1 VNVLIATRGDLF
13 PPFHG
18 AAARIVHGAEGLAAH
33 GARVAIV
40 TDDRD
45 SYWVLEDRSW
55 LRRPYRPRVRAAE
68 EWRPLP
74 ALGRWAERLCGRVGY
89 PPEEYFLYRPMLDPA
104 WWLRVAAAGLREGAE
119 IFQAEFPGYGVPV
132 VIAARSLGK
141 RAALVQHNV
150 EYDRL
155 AQMAGL
161 SGAALAR
168 LRAVEVGVCRAVDEV
183 IAVSRDDRELLV
195 RDGVPRER
203 VTVIP
208 HGVRTAA
215 FEGVDGAGIRERY
228 GVPGSAPLLFFH
240 GVLHYHPNTQ
250 AVRFIVADL
259 LPRLLPQHPDLR
271 VVCAGMNP
279 PRYYDHPALILPGL
293 VEDLPAHIAAA
304 DLCLCPLES
313 GGGTRLKLLEYFAGG
328 RAVVSTTKGAEGLRS
343 RHGEEVWIAD
353 GADAFAAGVLR
364 LLADPTERIRLG
376 ANARRFARRYDWAAI
391 GGATL
396 ALYRGEGRGEDWNE
410 RLLAAPEAP
419 ASPVPAAPTP
429 APTRPEA
436 AHLAR
441 LVAPNP
447 LTLLLLLNRGCNLR
461 CAFCDLHD
469 KPERL
474 DVPGRLPTLLDQAV
488 RIGTKVVVLT
498 GGEPFLHP
506 DLFSAVAMAKA
517 RGLGTNVTT
526 NGTLVARRWRQLL
539 ASGLDSLSI
548 SLDGGPATHDA
559 LRGRAGTHAR
569 ALAALRRLRAE
580 SPLHLAVYFTATNRN
595 VRELVEVYE
604 QVAVL
609 GAAFDFWPVNGAPEL
624 ALREPADVEAYLAAV
639 AHIAARDPE
648 VAARRSYLE
657 RGVDYHAGGLGRVRC
672 LGLVDQYGV
681 TWRGDLLPC
690 CVWGEPSL
698 VVGNVFETALDVL
711 WTAPATQAARAR
723 LAQEG
728 CGAGCF
734 NHSLYHF
741 ERCTGLPFVVGEAS
755 QNPARAGALA
765 NPTAGSSRSH

>member
-1 VNVLIATRGDLF
+1 MNVLVATRGDLF

-33 GARVAIV
+33 GVRVAVV

-45 SYWVLEDRSW
+45 AYWVLEQGTWS
-55 LRRPYRPRVRAAE
+55 RRPFRPRVRAAE

-74 ALGRWAERLCGRVGY
+74 ALGRLAERICGHIGY

-104 WWLRVAAAGLREGAE
+104 WWLRVAAAGQREGADV
-119 IFQAEFPGYGVPV
+119 FQAEFPGYGVPA
-132 VIAARSLGK
+132 VIAARLLGK

-161 SGAALAR
+161 SGEALAR
-168 LRAVEVGVCRAVDEV
+168 LRAVEVQVCRAVDDV
-183 IAVSRDDRELLV
+183 IAVSRDDRDLLV
-195 RDGVPRER
+195 RDGVPAER
-203 VTVIP
+203 ITVIP

-215 FEGVDGAGIRERY
+215 FAAADGAGIRERY
-228 GVPGSAPLLFFH
+228 GLPAAAPLLFFH

-259 LPRLLPQHPDLR
+259 LPRLLPRHPDLR
-271 VVCAGMNP
+271 VICAGMNP
-279 PRYYDHPALILPGL
+279 PRYYEHPALLLPGL

-313 GGGTRLKLLEYFAGG
+313 GGGTRLKLLVYFAGG
-328 RAVVSTTKGAEGLRS
+328 KAVVSTTKGAEGLRC
-343 RHGEEVWIAD
+343 RHGEEIWIAD
-353 GADAFAAGVLR
+353 QPEAFADGVLR
-364 LLADPTERIRLG
+364 LLAAPAERERLG
-376 ANARRFARRYDWAAI
+376 AAAQRFARRYDWAAV

-410 RLLAAPEAP
+410 RLLGAPLERP
-419 ASPVPAAPTP
+419 PPPAAPAP
-429 APTRPEA
+429 ALRPEA
-436 AHLAR
+436 AHLPR
-441 LVAPNP
+441 LTAPNP
-447 LTLLLLLNRGCNLR
+447 LTMLLLLNRGCNLR

-469 KPERL
+469 RPERL
-474 DVPGRLPTLLDQAV
+474 DVPGRLPAVLDQAV
-488 RIGTKVVVLT
+488 RIGTRVVVLT
-498 GGEPFLHP
+498 SGEPFLHP
-506 DLFSAVAMAKA
+506 DLFKAVAMAKV

-526 NGTLVARRWRQLL
+526 NGTLVDRRWRQLL
-539 ASGLDSLSI
+539 ASGLDSLSV

-559 LRGRAGTHAR
+559 LRGRAGTHAK
-569 ALAALRRLRAE
+569 ALRAIARLRAE
-580 SPLHLAVYFTATNRN
+580 SSLHVAVYFTVTNRN
-595 VRELVEVYE
+595 VRELVEVHE
-604 QVAVL
+604 QVTAL
-609 GAAFDFWPVNGAPEL
+609 GAAFDFWPVNGAPQL
-624 ALREPADVEAYLAAV
+624 ALREPAEVEAYLAAV

-648 VAARRSYLE
+648 VAARRGYLE
-657 RGVDYHAGGLGRVRC
+657 RGVAYHAGGLGRVRC

-698 VVGNVFETALDVL
+698 VVGNVFDTPLDAL
-711 WTAPATQAARAR
+711 WAAPATQAARAR
-723 LAQEG
+723 LARTG
-728 CGAGCF
+728 CDAGCF

-741 ERCTGLPFVVGEAS
+741 ERCTGLPFVVP
-755 QNPARAGALA
+755 PA
-765 NPTAGSSRSH
+765 P